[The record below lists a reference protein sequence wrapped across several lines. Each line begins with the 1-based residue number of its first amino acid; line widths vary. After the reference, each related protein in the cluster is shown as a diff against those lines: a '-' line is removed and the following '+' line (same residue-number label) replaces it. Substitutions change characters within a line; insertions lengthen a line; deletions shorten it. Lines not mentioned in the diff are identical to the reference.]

1 MMSYSPLWPGWAD
14 QTREALDLF
23 QELPEESRTALQD
36 LAAYIG
42 EELRAEFP
50 DVEPGLVG
58 WITLRAASHLGG
70 LIRMESAPVEPGTYV
85 AIGLLAGD
93 HLVSTS

>member
-1 MMSYSPLWPGWAD
+1 MSYAPLWPDWAD
-14 QTREALDLF
+14 QTRQALACVE
-23 QELPEESRTALQD
+23 ELPEDSRTVLQD

-42 EELRAEFP
+42 EELRMEFP

-70 LIRMESAPVEPGTYV
+70 LIREASGPIEPSTYV
-85 AIGLLAGD
+85 TIGLLAGD
-93 HLVSTS
+93 HLVGSP